1 MARYSGKGGV
11 VYLGTA
17 GGAVP
22 STVATLS
29 AWTIDMSTDKQDVT
43 GFGDTNKIYMTSLP
57 DMVGTLSGFWDDT
70 DDNLYD
76 ASRSTGPVSMYLY
89 PTGLAT
95 AKVWS
100 GTAWID
106 MSIECPVSGPI
117 TMSANW
123 AAASAW
129 AQA

>member
-1 MARYSGKGGV
+1 MARYHGRGGV

-29 AWTIDMSTDKQDVT
+29 SWTIDMSADKAEVT
-43 GFGDTNKIYMTSLP
+43 GFQDTNKIYMQGLP
-57 DMVGTLSGFWDDT
+57 DMVGALSGFWDDT

-76 ASRSTGPVSMYLY
+76 ASRSTGPISMYLY

-106 MSIECPVSGPI
+106 FSIECPVDGPVTISG
-117 TMSANW
+117 NW
-123 AAASAW
+123 AAASSW